1 MKRSI
6 KSVFNKKNK
15 KKIIC
20 LTTYSYNYTKII
32 DDLVDVV
39 LVGDSM
45 SNVLYGMDSTRTIDD
60 QIMINHA
67 TAVKKAA
74 EKSLV
79 FFDLPY
85 NRDFSEANTVK
96 RVLSI
101 MKKTSCDGV
110 KIEGNTE
117 LEDVIKYLKKKKVPV
132 MAHLGL
138 QPQKFSSTK
147 KFKIYGKKKEDLN
160 KIISDSLCLEKAG
173 AVSILLE
180 GMLTKIAKQVTT
192 VLAIPTIGIG
202 ASEFC
207 DGQILVSEDML
218 GMYGNNH
225 PKFVKRYDDL
235 SKNIKIAV
243 KKYSKE
249 VNNSKFPNKKFRYD

>member
-1 MKRSI
+1 
-6 KSVFNKKNK
+6 
-15 KKIIC
+15 
-20 LTTYSYNYTKII
+20 
-32 DDLVDVV
+32 
-39 LVGDSM
+39 
-45 SNVLYGMDSTRTIDD
+45 
-60 QIMINHA
+60 
-67 TAVKKAA
+67 
-74 EKSLV
+74 
-79 FFDLPY
+79 
-85 NRDFSEANTVK
+85 
-96 RVLSI
+96 
-101 MKKTSCDGV
+101 
-110 KIEGNTE
+110 
-117 LEDVIKYLKKKKVPV
+117 

-160 KIISDSLCLEKAG
+160 KIILDSLCLEKAG
-173 AVSILLE
+173 AICILLE
-180 GMLTKIAKQVTT
+180 GMLTKIAMQVTK
-192 VLAIPTIGIG
+192 VLSIPTIGIG

-249 VNNSKFPNKKFRYD
+249 VNNNKFPNKKYRYD

>member
-1 MKRSI
+1 
-6 KSVFNKKNK
+6 
-15 KKIIC
+15 
-20 LTTYSYNYTKII
+20 
-32 DDLVDVV
+32 
-39 LVGDSM
+39 M

-117 LEDVIKYLKKKKVPV
+117 LKDVIMYLSKKYVPV

-138 QPQKFSSTK
+138 EPQKFSSSK
-147 KFKIYGKKKEDLN
+147 KFKIYGFSSKDVEKSDYSRVLDLFKKGKL
-160 KIISDSLCLEKAG
+160 I
-173 AVSILLE
+173 
-180 GMLTKIAKQVTT
+180 
-192 VLAIPTIGIG
+192 
-202 ASEFC
+202 
-207 DGQILVSEDML
+207 
-218 GMYGNNH
+218 
-225 PKFVKRYDDL
+225 
-235 SKNIKIAV
+235 KNLIKPL
-243 KKYSKE
+243 YMS
-249 VNNSKFPNKKFRYD
+249 

>member
-1 MKRSI
+1 
-6 KSVFNKKNK
+6 
-15 KKIIC
+15 
-20 LTTYSYNYTKII
+20 
-32 DDLVDVV
+32 
-39 LVGDSM
+39 
-45 SNVLYGMDSTRTIDD
+45 
-60 QIMINHA
+60 
-67 TAVKKAA
+67 
-74 EKSLV
+74 
-79 FFDLPY
+79 
-85 NRDFSEANTVK
+85 
-96 RVLSI
+96 
-101 MKKTSCDGV
+101 
-110 KIEGNTE
+110 
-117 LEDVIKYLKKKKVPV
+117 

-147 KFKIYGKKKEDLN
+147 KFKIFGKKKEDLN

>member
-1 MKRSI
+1 
-6 KSVFNKKNK
+6 
-15 KKIIC
+15 
-20 LTTYSYNYTKII
+20 
-32 DDLVDVV
+32 
-39 LVGDSM
+39 
-45 SNVLYGMDSTRTIDD
+45 
-60 QIMINHA
+60 
-67 TAVKKAA
+67 
-74 EKSLV
+74 
-79 FFDLPY
+79 
-85 NRDFSEANTVK
+85 
-96 RVLSI
+96 
-101 MKKTSCDGV
+101 
-110 KIEGNTE
+110 
-117 LEDVIKYLKKKKVPV
+117 

-180 GMLTKIAKQVTT
+180 GMLTKIAKQVTS
-192 VLAIPTIGIG
+192 VLSIPTIGIG
-202 ASEFC
+202 ASEYC

-243 KKYSKE
+243 KKFCNKY
-249 VNNSKFPNKKFRYD
+249 NKKSLKILKQFKGYQKDLFINLLINSINRTH